1 MKKIKLI
8 IFILFI
14 IIFLIIFFFGM
25 FGTSISYLSSK
36 DIKQDRKLNES
47 LINSLK
53 INNIDTIYDKNNKI
67 HYYTL
72 PDEYE
77 NKIHVLKLELK
88 DNFKYKL
95 INETLN
101 IIKVDYQ
108 KPINVIIYND
118 KYYYDTK
125 IQLTN
130 LPMVN
135 IESDYDITTN
145 DSQTKV
151 KYINNGLK
159 QKMVYKNTLIKIRG
173 ASSSTLP
180 KKSYKI
186 TFMDKNYE
194 NDKNVSISNF
204 YYGDSL
210 ILDAIYRDPSKIRNV
225 LSTEIWN
232 EISNDYNNIDIYS
245 EFIELFINNEYKGLY
260 VLTEPI
266 NRKRLK
272 LNKSDLSNSSLLIKT
287 SGWRTIGS
295 LTNFDN
301 ISDDIYLDY
310 EIKYPNDEN
319 LYERSWEKF
328 LGLISNYYNPNIKT
342 TDQVIEQTFNR
353 KNYLDIIIFNSF
365 VTNMDSCL
373 KRNSYFY
380 MKTLNDKELYTQPWD
395 LEFTYGHYLNN
406 YYDEKIQ
413 SDKILCEFFHPY
425 APKTNK
431 LLIDRYW
438 ELRKN
443 ILTKENFDNLLDKY
457 ENELTKGASL
467 RDSKLWEE
475 YDIKKEIDKIR
486 TWLYSRLEFFDS
498 YVRGLENE

>member
-118 KYYYDTK
+118 KYYYETK

-353 KNYLDIIIFNSF
+353 KNYIGK
-365 VTNMDSCL
+365 V
-373 KRNSYFY
+373 
-380 MKTLNDKELYTQPWD
+380 
-395 LEFTYGHYLNN
+395 
-406 YYDEKIQ
+406 
-413 SDKILCEFFHPY
+413 
-425 APKTNK
+425 A
-431 LLIDRYW
+431 
-438 ELRKN
+438 
-443 ILTKENFDNLLDKY
+443 
-457 ENELTKGASL
+457 
-467 RDSKLWEE
+467 
-475 YDIKKEIDKIR
+475 
-486 TWLYSRLEFFDS
+486 
-498 YVRGLENE
+498 